1 MRANRH
7 LVFFTLLLLA
17 GCTSAQNQTSDLSQ
31 LPMGS
36 NTIMRQARL
45 LYPSSFVR
53 DCADQT
59 VLLLPAA
66 AEVAAQVTAA
76 FGNAQGGSLQ
86 RSRLEIG
93 ADTPFQRKTECGS
106 DGRFRFPAIPDG
118 HYYVLA
124 RVLWLV
130 RWQRNVVSLVLPVTV
145 ANGQTASVELK
156 KVFRP

>member
-17 GCTSAQNQTSDLSQ
+17 GCTSAQNQTSDPSQ

-36 NTIMRQARL
+36 NTIMGQARL
-45 LYPSSFVR
+45 LYPSGFVR

-59 VLLLPAA
+59 VLLLPAT
-66 AEVAAQVTAA
+66 AEVTAQVTAA
-76 FGNAQGGSLQ
+76 FGTAQGGSLQ
-86 RSRLEIG
+86 RYGLEIG

-106 DGRFRFPAIPDG
+106 DGRFRFGAIPDG

-130 RWQRNVVSLVLPVTV
+130 RWQRNVVNLVLPVTV
-145 ANGQTASVELK
+145 ANGETASVELK
-156 KVFRP
+156 KVF